1 MLAMNNQQSTMK
13 NPILI
18 SRRKSFVLCCKAAPY
33 FLTGIIAT
41 SLFSSDSRQF
51 NLFDLA
57 SEQTGKMIQESGDF
71 LQEIDRLKQL
81 AIPKESH
88 LYQPPTAEE
97 LNQFKMLANAFIA
110 FNYQEAIDRANL
122 VGYELVQFFDLPTK
136 QVFYGLR
143 ENKSQRGWGSYFLN
157 PKYRVNALIE
167 APHILFDRF
176 SEEIAARVFL
186 LSTARGFLLAGA
198 HRNANGLNTADVCNP
213 INSAFQTVHQAWVDI
228 DIKTWQ
234 IHGFD
239 LSNQLKFPFDTAV
252 VLSNGRG
259 EVSPEIKN
267 LSQVLR
273 QAGLKPYVYNT
284 LPPSSLPNQEVNGE
298 VSGQIF
304 SPLGGRQ
311 NVQGIYS
318 ALQQQA
324 FIHVELDKQIR
335 TKETERE
342 RVAKLIANS
351 IS

>member
-1 MLAMNNQQSTMK
+1 MK

-18 SRRKSFVLCCKAAPY
+18 SRRKSCVLCCRAVPY

-41 SLFSSDSRQF
+41 SLFDLDSRQF
-51 NLFDLA
+51 NSFDLA
-57 SEQTGKMIQESGDF
+57 LAQKGKMIQESGNF

-81 AIPKESH
+81 VIPKESH

-97 LNQFKMLANAFIA
+97 LDQFKILAKVFMAQNWQKASNLANKLD
-110 FNYQEAIDRANL
+110 YQM
-122 VGYELVQFFDLPTK
+122 VKFFDLPTK

-143 ENKSQRGWGSYFLN
+143 ENRSPNQSQRGWGSCFLN
-157 PKYRVNALIE
+157 PNYRVNALLE
-167 APHILFDRF
+167 APHLLFDRF

-186 LSTARGFLLAGA
+186 LSSARGFLLAGA
-198 HRNANGLNTADVCNP
+198 HRNANGFKTADVCNP
-213 INSAFQTVHQAWVDI
+213 INSIFQAVHQAWADAGM
-228 DIKTWQ
+228 KTWQ

-239 LSNQLKFPFDTAV
+239 LVNKLKFPSDTAA

-267 LSQVLR
+267 LSQILR
-273 QAGLKPYVYNT
+273 RAGLQAYVYNT
-284 LPPSSLPNQEVNGE
+284 LPSSSSLNQEVNGK

-304 SPLGGRQ
+304 SSLGASQ

-318 ALQQQA
+318 TVQKRA
-324 FIHVELDKQIR
+324 FIHVELGKQLR
-335 TKETERE
+335 SHKSERD

-351 IS
+351 IGITD